1 MALKQVVAAAY
12 VVALNVNLHNGA
24 PVIIRTV
31 T

>member
-1 MALKQVVAAAY
+1 MSLKQVVAAAY

-24 PVIIRTV
+24 SVLIHKV